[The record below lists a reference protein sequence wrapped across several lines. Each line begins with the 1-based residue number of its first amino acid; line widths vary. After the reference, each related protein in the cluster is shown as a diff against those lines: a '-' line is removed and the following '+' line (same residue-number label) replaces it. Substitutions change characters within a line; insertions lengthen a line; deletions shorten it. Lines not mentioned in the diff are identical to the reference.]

1 MSSSE
6 SKLAENERAY
16 LLQIQAMQNVSDR
29 VGENLTQA
37 EESKVRVMSE
47 LETVRA
53 NEHDLREVRLKLE
66 DRVRRLKSALQQSAE
81 QNRSLLQNCD
91 ALREEG
97 DTLRE
102 QCARDHRTIS
112 ELG

>member
-6 SKLAENERAY
+6 SRLAENERAH
-16 LLQIQAMQNVSDR
+16 LLQIQAMQNECDR
-29 VGENLTQA
+29 IGKNLTQA

-53 NEHDLREVRLKLE
+53 NEHELGEVRLKLE
-66 DRVRRLKSALQQSAE
+66 DRVRRLKAALQQAAE
-81 QNRSLLQNCD
+81 QNRSLLQECD

-97 DTLRE
+97 GALRE